1 MNLAR
6 RTSMSNPDY
15 YEVMEP
21 SNLAQCDIC
30 KKDKTL
36 NNLEV
41 FGNPNYDVAILMCHS
56 CYEKIENGEDL
67 DE

>member
-1 MNLAR
+1 MLAEKYSMN
-6 RTSMSNPDY
+6 NPDY

-41 FGNPNYDVAILMCHS
+41 FENPNYDVAILMCRS
-56 CYEKIENGEDL
+56 CFNKIEKGEDL
-67 DE
+67 DA

>member
-1 MNLAR
+1 MLATKMSMN
-6 RTSMSNPDY
+6 NPDY
-15 YEVMEP
+15 YEIMEP

-41 FGNPNYDVAILMCHS
+41 FDNSNYNASILMCHS
-56 CYEKIENGEDL
+56 CYDKLKKGEDL